1 MTVVNISDYSKD
13 QKFDEDFE
21 GPMCI
26 TFYSAKFVDQ
36 SGTDRVVNITITV
49 DDGDVFAVLDSIK
62 ADGGVGAIRHGVYQ
76 FVPWPCAC
84 MAIHQPGVDPFA
96 IQ

>member
-49 DDGDVFAVLDSIK
+49 STMVTFSLFSI
-62 ADGGVGAIRHGVYQ
+62 R
-76 FVPWPCAC
+76 
-84 MAIHQPGVDPFA
+84 
-96 IQ
+96 